1 LEAREVKTTTIL
13 DGLTEQRYQVFCQP
27 AYGLEQDNKLADK
40 ISELTDKKDES
51 TDKKYEPI

>member
-1 LEAREVKTTTIL
+1 
-13 DGLTEQRYQVFCQP
+13 LTEQRYQVFCQP

>member
-1 LEAREVKTTTIL
+1 METREVKTTIII
-13 DGLTEQRYQVFCQP
+13 DGLTEQRYLMFCQP
-27 AYGLEQDNKLADK
+27 AYCLKKHNKTADK